1 MQWSEIRTRYPA
13 QWLVVEALD
22 ARSEGEKR
30 ILNQLAVLDSF
41 NDSIEAFRKY
51 QELHRQS
58 PGREFYVFHT
68 SREKLDVTER
78 RWLGVRQ

>member
-1 MQWSEIRTRYPA
+1 MQWSEIRTRYPKR
-13 QWLVVEALD
+13 WLVVEALD

-30 ILNQLAVLDSF
+30 ILHQLAVLDSF
-41 NDSIEAFRKY
+41 NYSIEAFRKY

-58 PGREFYVFHT
+58 PDREFYVFHT
-68 SREKLDVTER
+68 SREELDVTER